1 MLQYSS
7 FRLACVD
14 GMKHAIGM
22 SFDSIHDVEEF
33 YKEYAHEGGFSVRI
47 GSQNMLFGEIANK
60 RFLCSKNGFKKKE
73 ETNDPSKKE
82 RAKWTPVVAVMHI
95 YT

>member
-1 MLQYSS
+1 
-7 FRLACVD
+7 VD

-47 GSQNMLFGEIANK
+47 GSQNMLFGEIVNK
-60 RFLCSKNGFKKKE
+60 RFLCSKNGFKKKKE
-73 ETNDPSKKE
+73 EMNDPSKKE
-82 RAKWTPVVAVMHI
+82 RAKWTPDVTVMHI